1 MSAGGVFF
9 ACLSGLLMALSFPH
23 WDLWPLAWI
32 GMIPLLHALNGRTPR
47 EAAAL
52 GWIGGTLHY
61 CIVLYWLV
69 ETMQAYG
76 NLQFPLAAAVMF
88 LLALYLALYWA
99 LFGAVLTFVRSTT
112 RADWIWIAPPLWCA
126 LETLR
131 GVFLSGFPWALFGY
145 SQWRLTLLIQVA
157 DLTGVLGLSFL
168 LMWTN
173 CALWEVLRGWR
184 SKGLSYRR
192 WAFLRVG
199 ASVLMTGAAIL
210 YGAWRIP
217 GVMALSREAPHVTV
231 GIAQGNIEQHL
242 KWNPN
247 FQETT
252 FRIYRDESLELARR
266 GARLLVWPETAAP
279 FLFQED
285 AVWRGRLLA
294 LAAEA
299 KADIL
304 FGALAKGEGGGFYNR
319 AYLIG
324 PDRQVRGLY
333 DKMHLVPFGEYVPL
347 QRYLPFVRRMAH
359 MIGDFSAGQDPR
371 PLLSSTGASVGVMIC
386 FESLFPEIS
395 GAFAQNGAN
404 ILANITN
411 DMWFGDTAAP
421 HQHLTLLTFRAVE
434 NRRWIVRAANTG
446 ISAFIDPA
454 GRIVA
459 KAPLFE
465 PAVLVDNVSML
476 RVDSFYSRYGGLFS
490 HACSL
495 WAAGMVLMSLGL
507 ALFDRRRRD
516 AFP

>member
-1 MSAGGVFF
+1 MNAVGVLC

-76 NLQFPLAAAVMF
+76 NLQFPLAAAVMS
-88 LLALYLALYWA
+88 LLALYLGMYWA
-99 LFGAVLTFVRSTT
+99 LFGAVVALVRSAT
-112 RADWIWIAPPLWCA
+112 RTGLIWIAPPLWCA
-126 LETLR
+126 LEALR
-131 GVFLSGFPWALFGY
+131 GVFLSGFPWALIGY
-145 SQWRLTLLIQVA
+145 SQWRLTPLIQVA

-173 CALWEVLRGWR
+173 CSLWELSGGWRHRGLPHGRRALWCL
-184 SKGLSYRR
+184 
-192 WAFLRVG
+192 G
-199 ASVLMTGAAIL
+199 ASVVMAGAALL
-210 YGAWRIP
+210 YGAWRVPWVTAI
-217 GVMALSREAPHVTV
+217 SREAPHVTV

-242 KWNPN
+242 KWNPD

-299 KADIL
+299 GADIL

-324 PDRQVRGLY
+324 PDRQVRGSY

-371 PLLSSTGASVGVMIC
+371 PLPSSTGASVGVMIC

-395 GAFAQNGAN
+395 RAFTRSGAN
-404 ILANITN
+404 VLANITN

-465 PAVLVDNVSML
+465 PAVLVDNISTL
-476 RVDSFYSRYGGLFS
+476 RVHSFYSRYGDLFA
-490 HACSL
+490 HACCL
-495 WAAGMVLMSLGL
+495 WSAGMVLVSLGSV
-507 ALFDRRRRD
+507 LFHRRRD

>member
-1 MSAGGVFF
+1 MTVRGVFC
-9 ACLSGLLMALSFPH
+9 ACLSGLLMAFSFPH
-23 WDLWPLAWI
+23 WDLWPLAWV
-32 GMIPLLHALNGRTPR
+32 GMIPLLDALNGRTPR

-52 GWIGGTLHY
+52 GWIAGALHY

-69 ETMQAYG
+69 QTMQSYG
-76 NLQFPLAAAVMF
+76 NLNVFLAAAVML
-88 LLALYLALYWA
+88 LLAVYLASYWA
-99 LFGAVLTFVRSTT
+99 LFGAVLNFARSAT
-112 RADWIWIAPPLWCA
+112 RVDWIWIAPPLWCA
-126 LETLR
+126 LEALR
-131 GVFLSGFPWALFGY
+131 GVLLSGFPWALFGY
-145 SQWRLTLLIQVA
+145 SQWRLTHLIQVA
-157 DLTGVLGLSFL
+157 DLTGVYGLSFL

-173 CALWEVLRGWR
+173 CALWKVLGGWR
-184 SKGLSYRR
+184 SQGLSHRR
-192 WAFLRVG
+192 WAIPWVG
-199 ASVLMTGAAIL
+199 ASVAMTGVAIL
-210 YGAWRIP
+210 YGIWRVE
-217 GVMALSREAPHVTV
+217 GVMALSREAPHLTV

-242 KWNPN
+242 KWNPD
-247 FQETT
+247 FQEAT
-252 FRIYRDESLELARR
+252 FRIYRDESLELTRR
-266 GARLLVWPETAAP
+266 GARILVWPETAAP

-285 AVWRGRLLA
+285 PVWRGRLLA

-299 KADIL
+299 RADIL
-304 FGALAKGEGGGFYNR
+304 FGALAKGEGGRFYNR

-324 PDRQVRGLY
+324 PDQHVRGSY

-359 MIGDFSAGQDPR
+359 MIGDFSAGEDPR
-371 PLLSSTGASVGVMIC
+371 PLVSSTGASVGVMIC

-395 GAFAQNGAN
+395 RAFARNGAN
-404 ILANITN
+404 LLANITN

-446 ISAFIDPA
+446 VSAFIDPA

-476 RVDSFYSRYGGLFS
+476 QVHSFYGRQGDVFS
-490 HACSL
+490 LVCSL
-495 WAAGMVLMSLGL
+495 WAGGMVLVSLGL
-507 ALFDRRRRD
+507 ALRRRRD

>member
-1 MSAGGVFF
+1 MSVGGVFC

-23 WDLWPLAWI
+23 WDLWPLAWV
-32 GMIPLLHALNGRTPR
+32 GMIPLFHALNGRTPR

-69 ETMQAYG
+69 QTMQAYG
-76 NLQFPLAAAVMF
+76 NLHLSLAAAVMS

-99 LFGAVLTFVRSTT
+99 LFGAVLTLVRSAT

-126 LETLR
+126 LEALR
-131 GVFLSGFPWALFGY
+131 GVFLSGFPWALLGY
-145 SQWRLTLLIQVA
+145 SQWRLTRLIQIA

-168 LMWTN
+168 LVWTN
-173 CALWEVLRGWR
+173 CALWGGLMGWR
-184 SKGLSYRR
+184 AQGLPHRR
-192 WAFLRVG
+192 WALLRLG
-199 ASVLMTGAAIL
+199 ASVAMAGAAIL
-210 YGAWRIP
+210 YGAWRVQW
-217 GVMALSREAPHVTV
+217 VMAISREAPHVTV

-242 KWNPN
+242 KWNPD

-252 FRIYRDESLELARR
+252 FRIYRGESLEAAKR

-285 AVWRGRLLA
+285 AVWRDRLLA
-294 LAAEA
+294 LSAEVQ
-299 KADIL
+299 ADIL
-304 FGALAKGEGGGFYNR
+304 FGALAKGEGKKFYNR

-347 QRYLPFVRRMAH
+347 QSYLPFVRRMAH

-371 PLLSSTGASVGVMIC
+371 PLVSSTGASVGVMIC

-395 GAFAQNGAN
+395 RAFSRGNAN
-404 ILANITN
+404 LLANITN

-459 KAPLFE
+459 EAPLFE

-476 RVDSFYSRYGGLFS
+476 QVHSFYSRHGDLFS
-490 HACSL
+490 LACSL
-495 WAAGMVLMSLGL
+495 WAGGMVLVSLGL
-507 ALFDRRRRD
+507 AWRRRHD